1 MRNKN
6 PETVIHAVKKPVEAT
21 RLTVIFAIFL
31 ASLLGLGFTGMLAST
46 FMLPI
51 NYVVFTPV
59 LIAISALCAYC
70 HFEKGKATS
79 IIVLIFFAFASLMI
93 VMFDIFYVR
102 ASAEYAYS
110 VLQQRAFQ
118 ELRPMLRGAAEL
130 KEAKTDVTCLMILI
144 NILPAYF
151 TTLMV
156 EKRLSV
162 LLSLVWYIPF
172 FFATTRITYLTP
184 AAWPCQLAVAGILLL
199 LLFGFVKRLGDGS
212 TDKRMLILAA
222 PVIAFCMLVA
232 GMFPSNEYS
241 YNKLATKYYDGL
253 QNFLHELHVKLQN
266 KHEEPEDEVKHEYE
280 GYMGSVVAG
289 NGEGQGLATTSFS
302 EDFSKVGFFNPP
314 DVKIFEVSRNV
325 NDNHIILLQ
334 GRIVYLR
341 CASLEVLDN
350 GSWSTYDTNKDPK
363 VTLPDSHF
371 ITEDRT
377 EPKEADFVIT
387 INTLCPIDAKLI
399 PEYVDHFYIGSDSK
413 YSEMDLTE
421 SATWNLQEI
430 MYSNGASS
438 YSYAYN
444 MVPRKRD
451 VDWTDSYLKEVYETC
466 LYVPEETKKSL
477 LECGKLP
484 EWYLELLED
493 PSKMSAAE
501 KVARVVEYVRNLHP
515 YSKDTPY
522 PPEGADFVTWFISE
536 SRSGFCV
543 HYATTAAVLLRMID
557 VPTRYVSGYYA
568 DTDPGGKPSLVSMQN
583 AHAWFEF
590 FDPDYGWVLDDPTP
604 GNNVVASYFNA
615 YAIAKEYGDMVYDFQ
630 FTPTPSPQPVRTVTP
645 VPEEIEEEGGS
656 SYSGVIRVLVAIL
669 SVLLVIGALRLGYV
683 LFWKLRL
690 RNKTTNEKASV
701 YNSYYKMHLYIL
713 EGKGSRAVKKIV
725 DKAEFSRDTI
735 SEKELS
741 YIIRFGEHNLE
752 KQKKGASRL
761 RKAISYILRVHFQD
775 KGVAAESAESAA
787 EE

>member
-1 MRNKN
+1 M
-6 PETVIHAVKKPVEAT
+6 IHAVKKPIEAT

-31 ASLLGLGFTGMLAST
+31 ASLLSLGFTGMVAST
-46 FMLPI
+46 FNLPMTYI
-51 NYVVFTPV
+51 VFTPI

-93 VMFDIFYVR
+93 VLFDIFYVQE
-102 ASAEYAYS
+102 SAEYAYS

-118 ELRPMLRGAAEL
+118 ELRPMIHGTSALE
-130 KEAKTDVTCLMILI
+130 EAKTDVTCLMLLI
-144 NILPAYF
+144 NILPVYF
-151 TTLMV
+151 TTLV
-156 EKRLSV
+156 IEKRLSV
-162 LLSLVWYIPF
+162 LLSLAWYIPF
-172 FFATTRITYLTP
+172 FFVTTRITYLLP
-184 AAWPCQLAVAGILLL
+184 DAWPCQLAVAGILLL

-222 PVIAFCMLVA
+222 PVVLFCMLVA
-232 GMFPSNEYS
+232 GMFPANEYS

-253 QNFLHELHVKLQN
+253 QNILHELHVKLQN
-266 KHEEPEDEVKHEYE
+266 KEEKPEEEVKDVYE
-280 GYMGSVVAG
+280 GYMGSIIAG
-289 NGEGQGLATTSFS
+289 NGEGQGLVTNNFS

-314 DVKIFEVSRNV
+314 DVKIFEISRNV

-334 GRIVYLR
+334 GRVVYLR
-341 CASLEVLDN
+341 CTCLEVLEG
-350 GSWSTYDTNKDPK
+350 GSWSLYTTNTDPK
-363 VTLPDSHF
+363 VTVPDSYF
-371 ITEDRT
+371 FTEDNT
-377 EPKEADFVIT
+377 ESKEADFLIR
-387 INTLCPIDAKLI
+387 INTLVPIDAKIL
-399 PEYVDHFYIGSDSK
+399 PEYVDNFYIGSDSK
-413 YSEMDLTE
+413 FGELDLTE
-421 SATWNLQEI
+421 SSSWNLQE
-430 MYSNGASS
+430 MMFSNGASD

-451 VDWTDSYLKEVYETC
+451 VEWTDSYLKEVYETC
-466 LYVPEETKKSL
+466 LYVPEETRKSL

-493 PSKMSAAE
+493 PSKMTTAE
-501 KVARVVEYVRNLHP
+501 KVARVVDYVRNLHP

-522 PPEGADFVTWFISE
+522 PPEGADFVTWFITE

-568 DTDPGGKPSLVSMQN
+568 DTDPGGKPTQVSMTN

-630 FTPTPSPQPVRTVTP
+630 YTPTPSPVPVHTVTP

-656 SYSGVIRVLVAIL
+656 SMSGVVRVLVTIL
-669 SVLLVIGALRLGYV
+669 SILLVIGAIRLGYV

-690 RNKTTNEKASV
+690 RNKTANEKASV

-725 DKAEFSRDTI
+725 DKAEYSRDTI

-761 RKAISYILRVHFQD
+761 RKAISYILRVRFQD
-775 KGVAAESAESAA
+775 KGAAAESAS

>member
-6 PETVIHAVKKPVEAT
+6 PETVIHAVKKPIEAT

-31 ASLLGLGFTGMLAST
+31 ASLLSLGFTGMVAST
-46 FMLPI
+46 FNLPMTYI
-51 NYVVFTPV
+51 VFTPI

-93 VMFDIFYVR
+93 VLFDIFYVQE
-102 ASAEYAYS
+102 SAEYAYS

-118 ELRPMLRGAAEL
+118 ELRPMIRGTSALE
-130 KEAKTDVTCLMILI
+130 EAKTDVTCLMLLI
-144 NILPAYF
+144 NILPVYF
-151 TTLMV
+151 TTLV
-156 EKRLSV
+156 IEKRLSV
-162 LLSLVWYIPF
+162 LLSLAWYIPF
-172 FFATTRITYLTP
+172 FFVTTRITYLLP
-184 AAWPCQLAVAGILLL
+184 DAWPCQLAVAGILLL

-222 PVIAFCMLVA
+222 PVVLFCMLVA
-232 GMFPSNEYS
+232 GMFPANEYS

-253 QNFLHELHVKLQN
+253 QNILHELHVKLQN
-266 KHEEPEDEVKHEYE
+266 KEEKPEEEVKDVYE
-280 GYMGSVVAG
+280 GYMGSIIAG
-289 NGEGQGLATTSFS
+289 NGEGQGLVTNNFS

-314 DVKIFEVSRNV
+314 DVKIFEISRNV

-334 GRIVYLR
+334 GRVVYLR
-341 CASLEVLDN
+341 CTCLEVLEG
-350 GSWSTYDTNKDPK
+350 GSWSLYTTNTDPK
-363 VTLPDSHF
+363 VTVPDSYF
-371 ITEDRT
+371 FTEDNT
-377 EPKEADFVIT
+377 ESKEADFLIR
-387 INTLCPIDAKLI
+387 INTLVPIDAKIL
-399 PEYVDHFYIGSDSK
+399 PEYVDYFYIGSDSK
-413 YSEMDLTE
+413 FGELDLTE
-421 SATWNLQEI
+421 SSSWNLQE
-430 MYSNGASS
+430 MMFSNGASE

-451 VDWTDSYLKEVYETC
+451 VEWTDSYLKEVYETC
-466 LYVPEETKKSL
+466 LYVPEETRKSL

-493 PSKMSAAE
+493 PSKMTTAE
-501 KVARVVEYVRNLHP
+501 KVARVVDYVRNLHP

-522 PPEGADFVTWFISE
+522 PPEGADFVTWFITE

-568 DTDPGGKPSLVSMQN
+568 DTDPGGKPTQVSMTN

-630 FTPTPSPQPVRTVTP
+630 YTPTPSPVPVHTVTP

-656 SYSGVIRVLVAIL
+656 SMSGVVRVLVTIL
-669 SVLLVIGALRLGYV
+669 SILLVIGAIRLGYV

-690 RNKTTNEKASV
+690 RNKTANEKASV

-725 DKAEFSRDTI
+725 DKAEYSRDTI

-761 RKAISYILRVHFQD
+761 RKAISYILRVRFQD
-775 KGVAAESAESAA
+775 KGAAAESAT